1 MLCAHPYLRLPKR
14 RLTRSKIWIP
24 LIFSAFHLIPET
36 ILVVIKKIEVANQS
50 IKHFSV
56 NNLNRSIGPASCRK
70 ANYFGGDQLVLGAA
84 INLEFGDL
92 GRLDF
97 HLVMGVHDGPSFAAS
112 SKIPSIETRRH
123 GRAHGEGDREAA
135 ALLAHAYQ
143 GNMQFY
149 HGPPGTCTF

>member
-1 MLCAHPYLRLPKR
+1 MTAYSLQNLDIFNLFRFPSN
-14 RLTRSKIWIP
+14 TRNNTS
-24 LIFSAFHLIPET
+24 SN
-36 ILVVIKKIEVANQS
+36 KKIEVANQS

-56 NNLNRSIGPASCRK
+56 NQSCRK
-70 ANYFGGDQLVLGAA
+70 ANFGGDQLVLGAA

-97 HLVMGVHDGPSFAAS
+97 DLVMGVHDGPGFVAS

-149 HGPPGTCTF
+149 HGPPGTCTV

>member
-1 MLCAHPYLRLPKR
+1 VPIRISDSPNG
-14 RLTRSKIWIP
+14 LTRSKIWIP

-70 ANYFGGDQLVLGAA
+70 ANFGGDQLVLGAA
-84 INLEFGDL
+84 INLEFGDF

-97 HLVMGVHDGPSFAAS
+97 DLVMGVH
-112 SKIPSIETRRH
+112 
-123 GRAHGEGDREAA
+123 
-135 ALLAHAYQ
+135 
-143 GNMQFY
+143 
-149 HGPPGTCTF
+149 